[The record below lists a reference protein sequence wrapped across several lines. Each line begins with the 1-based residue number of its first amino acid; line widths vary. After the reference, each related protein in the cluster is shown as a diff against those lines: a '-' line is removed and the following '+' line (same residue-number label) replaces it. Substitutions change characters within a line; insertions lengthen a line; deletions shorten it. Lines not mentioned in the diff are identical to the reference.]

1 MSSPV
6 TWRPLKDWH
15 FTSCFYLF
23 FLCVYRGIRRGTFTS
38 RNGCFVMYTGQ
49 TTQPACW
56 SNILTVILGHMKFN
70 NTMYKLDIHCT
81 DLCQRP
87 MCNINVN
94 IPCTNLHECPTS
106 NMDVQDRHSLIWMS
120 NVQYGC
126 YMIDIHWTQTYMNV
140 QHPIWMYR
148 IDIHCTNLHECPTSN
163 MDTVQDRQS
172 LYKPNWM
179 SNFEKA
185 TLVFAAQTYV
195 NVQHLVSN

>member
-6 TWRPLKDWH
+6 TWRPLKDLH

-23 FLCVYRGIRRGTFTS
+23 FLCVYRGIRRGAFTS

-94 IPCTNLHECPTS
+94 KVVVSCCQALTVFTS
-106 NMDVQDRHSLIWMS
+106 QRFHRVANPFAILGDAWACVVRRRAVGRD
-120 NVQYGC
+120 Y
-126 YMIDIHWTQTYMNV
+126 
-140 QHPIWMYR
+140 
-148 IDIHCTNLHECPTSN
+148 
-163 MDTVQDRQS
+163 DTRYTHR
-172 LYKPNWM
+172 L
-179 SNFEKA
+179 
-185 TLVFAAQTYV
+185 
-195 NVQHLVSN
+195 